1 MYLKS
6 MNIVGFK
13 TFADETDVIF
23 DPGFTAVVGPNG
35 SGKSNIV
42 DALRWVLG
50 EKSAKGLRGD
60 KMEDV
65 IFHGSETRDPAGFAE
80 VAVNI
85 DNTSKTLPIDFPT
98 VKITRRLF
106 PDLTNEYYINNSRV
120 LRKDVE
126 KLLMDTGIGK
136 ASYSIMEQGR
146 VEAILNAKPEDR
158 RAIFDE
164 AAGISKFKLDRAET
178 EKKLELTTQNLLRI
192 SDIMSSM
199 EKELELKSKQADR
212 ARTYFELKN
221 RLTET
226 DKNIRYLKLKS
237 LKSRSKKVD
246 AELAEVKKKNE
257 ELMARMSDDAK
268 LIEEREKF
276 RYEMEQKIAEIDKK
290 LLDFLSQK
298 EIQREKIEK
307 NKSIIHEF
315 DQRIDELSTN
325 LESEKTRMENAENE
339 YNQLLAL
346 SDNLTKMI
354 QMTLINVERFTSDKK
369 QIEINIEEE
378 LKNIQKYQDTIATN
392 DKKHNVL
399 REKLK
404 DSILSLINQI
414 EEKKRDAEKFEGRRE
429 ELRKFLILSLDE
441 NIEKINQILNSEI
454 SSERITEILH
464 ELNLSSYREN
474 LKDFIE
480 MEDVFRDILLDK
492 DGLLAQKESIDS
504 EIEDLILENENLSR
518 KIKEANSNIESMR
531 YALEEKKEEIVKLEK
546 SILEM
551 EGKNASALDARD
563 KELRIKHEAGERI
576 ANFEKSIESL
586 QSKKVTYQEEVKVLE
601 EQIEK
606 SYTEFLGMSKT
617 LEAEKEQL
625 KELFSEIQNLKSSS
639 QADQEEFKSII
650 PVMND
655 LERKTSALRVQLDTF
670 NEELYNDYS
679 MSDVELEEEKSS
691 LTLKQDA
698 EDTKL
703 REIKSE
709 MQLLG
714 SINPLAVEEYNN
726 VKEIYDHHKSQKED
740 IEKSKQ
746 DILDVLKNI
755 NAESEKLFTETFEVI
770 KKNFQETFSTLFNGG
785 HATIELTE
793 KDDRLNSGVEIIAE
807 PPGKHVQN
815 LKLLSGGEK
824 SMTVIALL
832 FAIYM
837 VKPSPFCFLDEID
850 AALDEVNKI
859 RFCQILDKFKDVSQF
874 VVITHAP
881 PTISRANAIFGV
893 TSAEP
898 GVSKVVS
905 LKIEEA
911 KQFAKKFQEAV

>member
-13 TFADETDVIF
+13 TFADETDVVF

-164 AAGISKFKLDRAET
+164 AAGISKFKLDRLET

-192 SDIMSSM
+192 TDIMSSM
-199 EKELELKSKQADR
+199 EKELELKSKQAER
-212 ARTYFELKN
+212 AKAYFDLKN
-221 RLTET
+221 KVTEA
-226 DKNIRYLKLKS
+226 DKNLRYLKLKS

-246 AELAEVKKKNE
+246 AELTEVKRKNE

-315 DQRIDELSTN
+315 DQRIDELTTN
-325 LESEKTRMENAENE
+325 LESEKTRMENAEAE

-346 SDNLTKMI
+346 SDNLAKMI
-354 QMTLINVERFTSDKK
+354 QMTLENVERFTSDKK
-369 QIEINIEEE
+369 QLEINIEEE
-378 LKNIQKYQDTIATN
+378 LKNIQSYQDSIASN

-429 ELRKFLILSLDE
+429 ELRKYLILSLDE
-441 NIEKINQILNSEI
+441 SIEKINEILSSELN
-454 SSERITEILH
+454 SERITQILK
-464 ELNLSSYREN
+464 ELNLTSYREN

-492 DGLLAQKESIDS
+492 DGLLAKKESIDS

-518 KIKEANSNIESMR
+518 KIKDANSNIESLR

-551 EGKNASALDARD
+551 EGKTASALDARD
-563 KELRIKHEAGERI
+563 KELRIKHEAGDRI
-576 ANFEKSIESL
+576 ANFEKSIEAL
-586 QSKKVTYQEEVKVLE
+586 QTKKVTYQEEVKLLE

-655 LERKTSALRVQLDTF
+655 LERKASALRVQLDTF

-691 LTLKQDA
+691 LSLKQEA
-698 EDTKL
+698 EDSRL
-703 REIKSE
+703 RELKSE

-726 VKEIYDHHKSQKED
+726 VKEIYDHHKNQKED

-755 NAESEKLFTETFEVI
+755 NSESEKLFIETFEVI

-793 KDDRLNSGVEIIAE
+793 KEDRLNSGVEIIAE

>member
-13 TFADETDVIF
+13 TFADETEVIF

-65 IFHGSETRDPAGFAE
+65 IFHGSETRDPAGFSE
-80 VAVNI
+80 VAVHL
-85 DNTSKTLPIDFPT
+85 DNSNKTFAIDFPT
-98 VKITRRLF
+98 VKITRRLY
-106 PDLTNEYYINNSRV
+106 PDLTNEYYINNARV

-164 AAGISKFKLDRAET
+164 AAGISRFKMDRAET
-178 EKKLELTTQNLLRI
+178 EKKLELTSQNLLRI

-199 EKELELKSKQADR
+199 EKELDLKSKQAER
-212 ARTYFELKN
+212 AKNYFELKN
-221 RLTET
+221 KLTEA

-237 LKSRSKKVD
+237 LKTRSKKVE
-246 AELAEVKKKNE
+246 AELVEIKKKNDD
-257 ELMARMSDDAK
+257 LMSRMSDDAK

-276 RYEMEQKIAEIDKK
+276 RYEMEQKISEIDKK

-315 DQRIDELSTN
+315 DQRIDELRTN
-325 LESEKTRMENAENE
+325 LESEITRMENAESE
-339 YNQLLAL
+339 YNQLLSL
-346 SDNLTKMI
+346 SENLTKMI
-354 QMTLINVERFTSDKK
+354 EMTLTNVEKFSADKK
-369 QIEINIEEE
+369 DIEIQIDDE
-378 LKNIQKYQDTIATN
+378 LKNIQNYQEIIGSN
-392 DKKHNVL
+392 DKKHNIL

-414 EEKKRDAEKFEGRRE
+414 EEKKRDAEKSEGKRE
-429 ELRKFLILSLDE
+429 ELRRFLISSLDD
-441 NIEKINQILNSEI
+441 NIEKINEILSGNI
-454 SSERITEILH
+454 TSERVTEILR
-464 ELNLSSYREN
+464 EMNLLSFREN

-492 DGLLAQKESIDS
+492 DGLLAKKESIDS

-518 KIKEANSNIESMR
+518 KIKDANLNIETLRNS
-531 YALEEKKEEIVKLEK
+531 LEEKKVEIVKLEK

-576 ANFEKSIESL
+576 SNFQKSIENL
-586 QSKKVTYQEEVKVLE
+586 QTKKVTYQDEVKILE

-625 KELFSEIQNLKSSS
+625 KNLFSEIQNLKSSS

-650 PVMND
+650 PMMSD

-691 LTLKQDA
+691 LTLKQEA

-726 VKEIYDHHKSQKED
+726 VKEIYDHHKKQKDD
-740 IEKSKQ
+740 IEKSK
-746 DILDVLKNI
+746 DAILEVLKNI
-755 NAESEKLFTETFEVI
+755 NIESEKLFTETFELI
-770 KKNFQETFSTLFNGG
+770 KQNFQETFSTLFNGG
-785 HATIELTE
+785 RATIELTE
-793 KDDRLNSGVEIIAE
+793 KEDKLNSGIEIIAE

-874 VVITHAP
+874 IVITHAP

-893 TSAEP
+893 TSSEP
-898 GVSKVVS
+898 GVSKVIS
-905 LKIEEA
+905 LKVEEA
-911 KQFAKKFQEAV
+911 KQFAKKMQQAV

>member
-1 MYLKS
+1 
-6 MNIVGFK
+6 
-13 TFADETDVIF
+13 
-23 DPGFTAVVGPNG
+23 
-35 SGKSNIV
+35 
-42 DALRWVLG
+42 
-50 EKSAKGLRGD
+50 
-60 KMEDV
+60 
-65 IFHGSETRDPAGFAE
+65 
-80 VAVNI
+80 
-85 DNTSKTLPIDFPT
+85 
-98 VKITRRLF
+98 
-106 PDLTNEYYINNSRV
+106 
-120 LRKDVE
+120 
-126 KLLMDTGIGK
+126 
-136 ASYSIMEQGR
+136 
-146 VEAILNAKPEDR
+146 
-158 RAIFDE
+158 
-164 AAGISKFKLDRAET
+164 
-178 EKKLELTTQNLLRI
+178 
-192 SDIMSSM
+192 
-199 EKELELKSKQADR
+199 
-212 ARTYFELKN
+212 
-221 RLTET
+221 
-226 DKNIRYLKLKS
+226 
-237 LKSRSKKVD
+237 
-246 AELAEVKKKNE
+246 
-257 ELMARMSDDAK
+257 
-268 LIEEREKF
+268 
-276 RYEMEQKIAEIDKK
+276 
-290 LLDFLSQK
+290 
-298 EIQREKIEK
+298 
-307 NKSIIHEF
+307 
-315 DQRIDELSTN
+315 
-325 LESEKTRMENAENE
+325 
-339 YNQLLAL
+339 
-346 SDNLTKMI
+346 
-354 QMTLINVERFTSDKK
+354 
-369 QIEINIEEE
+369 
-378 LKNIQKYQDTIATN
+378 
-392 DKKHNVL
+392 
-399 REKLK
+399 
-404 DSILSLINQI
+404 ILSLINQI

-429 ELRKFLILSLDE
+429 ELRKYLILSLDE
-441 NIEKINQILNSEI
+441 SIEKINEILSSELN
-454 SSERITEILH
+454 SERITQILK
-464 ELNLSSYREN
+464 ELNLTSYREN

-492 DGLLAQKESIDS
+492 DGLLAKKESIDS

-518 KIKEANSNIESMR
+518 KIKDANSNIESLR

-551 EGKNASALDARD
+551 EGKTASALDARD
-563 KELRIKHEAGERI
+563 KELRIKHEAGDRI
-576 ANFEKSIESL
+576 ANFEKSIEAL
-586 QSKKVTYQEEVKVLE
+586 QTKKVTYQEEVKLLE

-655 LERKTSALRVQLDTF
+655 LERKASALRVQLDTF

-691 LTLKQDA
+691 LSLKQEA
-698 EDTKL
+698 EDSRL
-703 REIKSE
+703 RELKSE

-726 VKEIYDHHKSQKED
+726 VKEIYDHHKNQKED

-755 NAESEKLFTETFEVI
+755 NSESEKLFIETFEVI

-793 KDDRLNSGVEIIAE
+793 KEDRLNSGVEIIAE